1 MALLNRGIFF
11 CICSLF
17 ISLSVFSQNSTT
29 VLDPDEK
36 TLEEYKVKKNDSLTK
51 IAKEV
56 LNDPGK
62 WKEFLKYNQIQN
74 PSLIKEG
81 MVLKVPSHLRKIVEP
96 EAHPIASLE
105 IFFGSVEYS
114 KKGKDGNVSNWNS
127 VSKNQILRDGE
138 SLKTGLKSGA
148 SLSFL
153 ENETKVKI
161 YEQSRFSVSKKSSP
175 EIFLEKGQLQADVR
189 SSLLKSNK
197 KNGSSTKLVISTPI
211 AVVGVRGTKFYVG
224 NEEDQ
229 RTDVGCFEGVVN
241 VEGAGKG
248 VEVKAGFGTYVEKG
262 KAPVEPFPI
271 PGKIQI
277 DKDFQSK

>member
-1 MALLNRGIFF
+1 MTLRNGGFFF
-11 CICSLF
+11 CIFSLLISFSLF
-17 ISLSVFSQNSTT
+17 SQSAASN
-29 VLDPDEK
+29 PDEK

-96 EAHPIASLE
+96 EAQPIASLE

-114 KKGKDGNVSNWNS
+114 KKGKDGNNPNWNS

-138 SLKTGLKSGA
+138 SLKTGNKSGA
-148 SLSFL
+148 SLVFL

-161 YEQSRFSVSKKSSP
+161 YEKSSFSVSKKGSP
-175 EIFLEKGQLQADVR
+175 EIFLEKGQLQANVR
-189 SSLLKSNK
+189 SSLLKSSK
-197 KNGSSTKLVISTPI
+197 KNVSATKLVISTPM

-271 PGKIQI
+271 PSKIQI
-277 DKDFQSK
+277 DKEFENK